1 MNKLEDVLV
10 SPLVPADLMK
20 KLLDYVLEQAKIVD
34 PTAFKLAGQ
43 NGFQK
48 SSSDLRG
55 LPGVDLD
62 VQEDGD
68 HVWLKVA
75 RLDAHPPPALSA
87 LALLGASKPSRP
99 PILVNAAP
107 NGPRPCIDETAF
119 QRLVALLPQVEPERM
134 VEQEHFVAANRL
146 KLVTA
151 LENYTPLWE
160 AWAEGEKP
168 RRRTISLY
176 GDLFTLKHQLEAEET
191 AKPQELVWG
200 LGVSAWKL
208 VFAERLKTSVIDF
221 QYPLITQAMEIGMDE
236 RTLALEVRP
245 RSVGPQFSFDAFAAC
260 RLMSAPEVEKAA
272 REALIKS
279 ADRSV
284 SPFDSGS
291 FEHLLKLIAG
301 NLHDKGRYE
310 QDFEGFPKPTEDL
323 LVTDAWVLLS
333 RPKSVNF
340 LQEDIERLKARL
352 SPENPIPMGP
362 LALVTP
368 PSDETSVPSPFAFR
382 GLSGTSGGHVGS
394 GEVKELF
401 FPLPYNHEQVT
412 IVEQLERSAGVAV
425 QGPPGTG
432 KTHTIANIVCHYLAT
447 GRKVLVTSKG
457 EQALEVL
464 QSKIPEV
471 VRPLT
476 VALLSGDREGMRQF
490 QGSIEAIIHN
500 VTQLNPEV
508 VREQIRDE
516 HSGIDRAHSELATI
530 DRRVENIAMAQLS
543 DIEVDGVGMRAQKMA
558 ELVISGAQKYDWF
571 NDVLSLDPVHAPPID
586 AALASQ
592 TREARRRLGKDLCY
606 AFARIPSSANMLS
619 AEQISQLHE
628 ALIALRVIDAAEADG
643 SLLALR
649 AMTPDVLEDAR
660 RLLNTVEVAWHLARE
675 LEESGEPW
683 IRDLRKKCGQATFAS
698 ERAAFE
704 ALFSDI
710 DKLVAARAELLKAPI
725 GVSEPALA
733 SAKVREAVH
742 RAAETGKPFGLMSF
756 GGGDVKELVA
766 SIRVSGLA
774 PSSIEHW
781 KHVRRYL
788 VLHEEILSFGVR
800 WNHVADL
807 LSLPSLN
814 GGVIALRQIEVV
826 TTVARKV
833 HALATIYDR
842 HTSELGERVFA
853 RPPTAQLL
861 GTASQLGEVQQHL
874 RSHLT
879 RVDLAKAAIT
889 LVTLQERLAGTTG
902 AVADSL
908 RAFVERD
915 LGNIDMS
922 VERVT
927 ARYAELAGEV
937 RRIESMAHD
946 LALVNDVA
954 DRLEQAGAANLSA
967 RVRTQP
973 VDAAGEDLA
982 LPVRWREAWTWSRLR
997 AHLESIE
1004 SREELRTLAARRR
1017 DLEAG
1022 LARLYENVVSK
1033 SAWLSTKL
1041 TASPKVLAALGK
1053 YSTAMRRIGQGTGPN
1068 ATRYRR
1074 DAQAAMMEAQGAIP
1088 CWVMSHSK
1096 VSETLPA
1103 HLGSF
1108 DLVIVDEASQSDL
1121 WALPAVLRGKKILV
1135 VGDDKQVSPDGG
1147 FISSVRIQELRDR
1160 FLREQ
1165 PYAAVLTPE
1174 MSLYDIASAVFAA
1187 NKVMLREHFRCVPSI
1202 IGYSNTF
1209 YDHQIQPLRIPKAS
1223 ERIDPPLVDIFVP
1236 GGTRGVKAEN
1246 MMEAECI
1253 VEEIA
1258 AILKNPQLAGRTI
1271 GVVSMLGLEQAK
1283 RIDSMVRQRIDA
1295 KELMR
1300 RKFDVGDAR
1309 LFQGSERDIMFL
1321 SMVVGQGAKAVS
1333 GNSFEQRFNVA
1344 ASRAR
1349 DRMYLV
1355 RSVQM
1360 ADLSHLDLR
1369 RGLLSHFS
1377 KPEGGSYTE
1386 TEKKSLIDLCESG
1399 FEKQVYT
1406 ELYSRGY
1413 RVVPQVKAGAF
1424 RIDMV
1429 VEGADDARLAIECD
1443 GDEFHGPDRWQAD
1456 MGRQRVLE
1464 RAGWTFWRCFASAWS
1479 LEREAIVDELIEKLG
1494 AMGIEP
1500 LGTLE
1505 RMPSLVEYREWRQP
1519 EAEAT
1524 EQDASAVAVEEAIAA
1539 MTSSTHEI
1547 LDAV

>member
-1 MNKLEDVLV
+1 V
-10 SPLVPADLMK
+10 SAADLMK
-20 KLLDYVLEQAKIVD
+20 KLLDYVLEQAKTVD
-34 PTAFKLAGQ
+34 PKAFKLAGHA
-43 NGFQK
+43 GFLRGYA
-48 SSSDLRG
+48 DLQG
-55 LPGVDLD
+55 LPGVDFD

-68 HVWLKVA
+68 HIWLKTA
-75 RLDAHPPPALSA
+75 RLEAHPPPALPP
-87 LALLGASKPSRP
+87 LALLGASKATQP
-99 PILVNAAP
+99 PIVVSAAP
-107 NGPRPCIDETAF
+107 HGIRPSIDEAAF
-119 QRLVALLPQVEPERM
+119 QRLVALLPPVQPEKLAER
-134 VEQEHFVAANRL
+134 EAFIDINRS
-146 KLVTA
+146 KLVSA
-151 LENYTPLWE
+151 LNQYIPLWD

-176 GDLFTLKHQLEAEET
+176 GDLFALKHQLEAEET

-208 VFAERLKTSVIDF
+208 SYAERLQTSTIDF
-221 QYPLITQAMEIGMDE
+221 QYPLITQAMEIGMDD

-260 RLMSAPEVEKAA
+260 QLMSAPEVEKAA
-272 REALIKS
+272 REALVKG

-284 SPFDSGS
+284 SPFDPGS

-310 QDFEGFPKPTEDL
+310 QNFKGFPKANDEL
-323 LVTDAWVLLS
+323 VVTDAWVLLS
-333 RPKSVNF
+333 RLKSVNF
-340 LQEDIERLKARL
+340 LQEDIERLKTRL
-352 SPENPIPMGP
+352 TPDVSIPLGP

-368 PSDETSVPSPFAFR
+368 PSDDPSTHASAVFR
-382 GLSGTSGGHVGS
+382 GLSGTSGGHGGTGKVQ
-394 GEVKELF
+394 ELF

-412 IVEQLERSAGVAV
+412 IVEQLERSAGVTV

-464 QSKIPEV
+464 QSKIPEMI
-471 VRPLT
+471 RPLT

-500 VTQLNPEV
+500 VSQLNPEV
-508 VREQIRDE
+508 IRDQIRNE

-530 DRRVENIAMAQLS
+530 DRRVDIIAMAQLS

-558 ELVISGAQKYDWF
+558 ELVVSGEEKHAWF
-571 NDVLSLDPVHAPPID
+571 DDVLSLDPTHAPPID
-586 AALASQ
+586 TAVAAQ
-592 TREARRRLGKDLCY
+592 TREARRRLGKDLGY
-606 AFARIPSSANMLS
+606 ALARIPSSVNMLA
-619 AEQISQLHE
+619 AEQVSQLHG
-628 ALIALRVIDAAEADG
+628 ALVSLRQIEAAEADG
-643 SLLALR
+643 GLLALR
-649 AMTPDVLEDAR
+649 ALTPDVLDDAR
-660 RLLNTVEVAWHLARE
+660 KLLSKVELARQLVHE
-675 LEESGEPW
+675 LEETGEMW
-683 IRDLRKKCGQATFAS
+683 TRELRKKCGQATFAS

-704 ALFSDI
+704 ALFGDI
-710 DKLVAARAELLKAPI
+710 DKLASARAELLKTPI
-725 GVSEPALA
+725 ELPELALA
-733 SAKVREAVH
+733 SAKVREAVQ

-756 GGGDVKELVA
+756 GGGDAKELVA
-766 SIRVSGLA
+766 GIRVSGLV
-774 PSSIEHW
+774 PSSVEHW
-781 KHVRRYL
+781 KHVQRYL
-788 VLHEEILSFGVR
+788 VLHEQILSFGVR
-800 WNHVADL
+800 WNQVADL
-807 LSLPSLN
+807 LSLPSLQ
-814 GGVIALRQIEVV
+814 GGVVALRQVELV
-826 TTVARKV
+826 TTMARKV
-833 HALATIYDR
+833 HTLATVYDG
-842 HTSELGERVFA
+842 HTPGLGERVFA
-853 RPPTAQLL
+853 KPPTAQLL
-861 GTASQLGEVQQHL
+861 GTSSQLGEVQQHL
-874 RSHLT
+874 QRHLT
-879 RVDLAKAAIT
+879 RVELAKAATT
-889 LVTLQERLAGTTG
+889 LVILQEKLAGTTG
-902 AVADSL
+902 AVADAL
-908 RAFVERD
+908 REFVDKD
-915 LGNIDMS
+915 LGN
-922 VERVT
+922 VAVPGERVT
-927 ARYAELAGEV
+927 ARYAELVGEI
-937 RRIESMAHD
+937 RRIEALAHD
-946 LALVNDVA
+946 LALINDVA
-954 DRLEQAGAANLSA
+954 DRLEQAGAAKLSV
-967 RVRTQP
+967 RVRSQL
-973 VDAAGEDLA
+973 VDASGEDLA
-982 LPVRWREAWTWSRLR
+982 IPVGWREAWTWSRVR
-997 AHLESIE
+997 AHLDAIE

-1022 LARLYENVVSK
+1022 LARLYESVVSK

-1041 TASPKVLAALGK
+1041 SASPKVLAALGK

-1103 HLGSF
+1103 HLGAF

-1160 FLREQ
+1160 FLSEQ

-1174 MSLYDIASAVFAA
+1174 MSLYDIASAVFASS
-1187 NKVMLREHFRCVPSI
+1187 KVMLREHFRCVPAI

-1236 GGTRGVKAEN
+1236 GGTRGAKAEN

-1258 AILKNPQLAGRTI
+1258 AILANPQLAGRTI

-1321 SMVVGQGAKAVS
+1321 SMVVGQEGAKAVS
-1333 GNSFEQRFNVA
+1333 GNAFEQRFNVA

-1369 RGLLSHFS
+1369 RGLLEHFS
-1377 KPEGGSYTE
+1377 KPDAGPQVEGDA
-1386 TEKKSLIDLCESG
+1386 KSLIDLCESG
-1399 FEKQVYT
+1399 FEKQVYS

-1443 GDEFHGPDRWQAD
+1443 GDEYHGPDRWQAD

-1479 LEREAIVDELIEKLG
+1479 LQREAIVEELLARLR

-1500 LGTLE
+1500 LGKLE
-1505 RMPSLVEYREWRQP
+1505 RVPSLVEYREWRP
-1519 EAEAT
+1519 AESVNT
-1524 EQDASAVAVEEAIAA
+1524 VEGAPTDVLDAIAA
-1539 MTSSTHEI
+1539 ALTTPDMNTEAVADRTS
-1547 LDAV
+1547 LKA

>member
-1 MNKLEDVLV
+1 M
-10 SPLVPADLMK
+10 STTDLMK
-20 KLLDYVLEQAKIVD
+20 KLLDYVLEQAKTVD
-34 PTAFKLAGQ
+34 PRAFKLTGHV
-43 NGFQK
+43 GFLKGLANLQ
-48 SSSDLRG
+48 G
-55 LPGVDLD
+55 LPGVDFD

-68 HVWLKVA
+68 HIWLKVD
-75 RLDAHPPPALSA
+75 RLEAHPPPTLSPI
-87 LALLGASKPSRP
+87 ALLGASTPSRP
-99 PILVNAAP
+99 PIIVSAAP
-107 NGPRPCIDETAF
+107 DGDRPSIDEIAF
-119 QRLVALLPQVEPERM
+119 QRLVALLPPADPDRLVERE
-134 VEQEHFVAANRL
+134 EFVDASRAAL
-146 KLVTA
+146 AAA
-151 LENYTPLWE
+151 LARYLPLWD

-176 GDLFTLKHQLEAEET
+176 GDLFALKHQLEAEET

-200 LGVSAWKL
+200 LGVAAWKL
-208 VFAERLKTSVIDF
+208 TYAERLKTSIIDF
-221 QYPLITQAMEIGMDE
+221 QYPLITQAMEIGMDNQ
-236 RTLALEVRP
+236 TLALEVRP

-260 RLMSAPEVEKAA
+260 QLMSVPEVEKTA
-272 REALIKS
+272 REALGKS
-279 ADRSV
+279 ADRPV
-284 SPFDSGS
+284 SPFDPGS

-310 QDFEGFPKPTEDL
+310 QNVGSFPKPDEDL
-323 LVTDAWVLLS
+323 VVTDAWVLLS

-340 LQEDIERLKARL
+340 LQDDIERLKKRL
-352 SPENPIPMGP
+352 IPDVSIPLGP

-368 PSDETSVPSPFAFR
+368 PSDVLSTHSTTAFR
-382 GLSGTSGGHVGS
+382 GLSGTSGGRGANGGNGGRGDVQ
-394 GEVKELF
+394 ELF

-464 QSKIPEV
+464 QSKIPEA

-500 VTQLNPEV
+500 VSQLNPEV
-508 VREQIRDE
+508 VKEQIRNE
-516 HSGIDRAHSELATI
+516 RSGIDRAHAELAII
-530 DRRVENIAMAQLS
+530 DRRVDAIAMAQLA

-558 ELVISGAQKYDWF
+558 ELVISGEVKHAWF
-571 NDVLSLDPVHAPPID
+571 DDVLSLEPIHAPPID
-586 AALASQ
+586 AALAAQ
-592 TREARRRLGKDLCY
+592 AREARRRLGKDLAY
-606 AFARIPSSANMLS
+606 ANARIPSGMNMLP
-619 AEQISQLHE
+619 AGQVSQLHE
-628 ALIALRVIDAAEADG
+628 ALVSLRQIEAAEAGGD
-643 SLLALR
+643 LLALR
-649 AMTPDVLEDAR
+649 AMTPEVLDNAR
-660 RLLNTVEVAWHLARE
+660 KLLGKVELARQ
-675 LEESGEPW
+675 LAHDIEETGEMW
-683 IRDLRKKCGQATFAS
+683 TRDLRKKCSQVTFAS

-704 ALFSDI
+704 ALFDDI
-710 DKLVAARAELLKAPI
+710 DRLIAARAEFLKAPVEVPDKVLVV
-725 GVSEPALA
+725 G
-733 SAKVREAVH
+733 KVRDAVQ
-742 RAAETGKPFGLMSF
+742 RASETGKPFGLISF
-756 GGGDVKELVA
+756 VGGDVKELVA
-766 SIRVSGLA
+766 GIRVSGLA
-774 PSSIEHW
+774 PSSVDQW
-781 KHVRRYL
+781 KHVQRYM
-788 VLHEEILSFGVR
+788 VLHDQILSFGVR
-800 WNHVADL
+800 WNQVAEL
-807 LSLPSLN
+807 LSLPKLE
-814 GGVIALRQIEVV
+814 GGVIALRKVELV
-826 TTVARKV
+826 TSLARKV
-833 HALATIYDR
+833 HELATVYDKDTPR
-842 HTSELGERVFA
+842 LGERVFA
-853 RPPTAQLL
+853 KPPNAKLL
-861 GTASQLGEVQQHL
+861 GTSVQLGEVEQHL

-879 RVDLAKAAIT
+879 RIELAKAATT
-889 LVTLQERLAGTTG
+889 LVILQDKLAGTTG
-902 AVADSL
+902 PLTDAL
-908 RAFVERD
+908 RAFIDDD
-915 LGNIDMS
+915 LGNVAMP

-927 ARYAELAGEV
+927 ARYAELLGEV
-937 RRIESMAHD
+937 RRIEALAHD
-946 LALVNDVA
+946 LAQVNDVA
-954 DRLEQAGAANLSA
+954 DRLEQAGAPRFSM
-967 RVRTQP
+967 RVRSQP
-973 VDAAGEDLA
+973 VDVSGEDAA
-982 LPVRWREAWTWSRLR
+982 LPVGWRDAWTWSRVR
-997 AHLESIE
+997 AHLETIE
-1004 SREELRTLAARRR
+1004 SREALR
-1017 DLEAG
+1017 DLASRRSDVETG

-1041 TASPKVLAALGK
+1041 GASPKVLAALGK

-1074 DAQAAMMEAQGAIP
+1074 DAQSAMMEAQGAIP

-1103 HLGSF
+1103 ELGAF

-1160 FLREQ
+1160 FLSEQ
-1165 PYAAVLTPE
+1165 PYAAVMTPE
-1174 MSLYDIASAVFAA
+1174 MSLYDIASAVFAS
-1187 NKVMLREHFRCVPSI
+1187 NKVMLREHFRCVPAI

-1209 YDHQIQPLRIPKAS
+1209 YDHQIQPLRIPMAS

-1236 GGTRGVKAEN
+1236 SGTRGVKAEN

-1253 VEEIA
+1253 VDEIA
-1258 AILKNPQLAGRTI
+1258 AILADPQLADRTI

-1283 RIDSMVRQRIDA
+1283 RIDTMVRQRLDA

-1321 SMVVGQGAKAVS
+1321 SMVVDPGAKAVS
-1333 GNSFEQRFNVA
+1333 GNAFEQRFNVA

-1360 ADLSHLDLR
+1360 TDLSHLDLR
-1369 RGLLSHFS
+1369 RGLLGHFS
-1377 KPEGGSYTE
+1377 KPDGGAYGENAT
-1386 TEKKSLIDLCESG
+1386 KSLIDLCESG
-1399 FEKQVYT
+1399 FEKQVYS

-1456 MGRQRVLE
+1456 MSRQRILE

-1479 LEREAIVDELIEKLG
+1479 LQKEAIVEELVTRLK

-1500 LGTLE
+1500 LGALE
-1505 RMPSLVEYREWRQP
+1505 RMPSLVEYREWRP
-1519 EAEAT
+1519 SEYETASDDKAAT
-1524 EQDASAVAVEEAIAA
+1524 ALAQAMSSSQHGVEDPVIS
-1539 MTSSTHEI
+1539 MT
-1547 LDAV
+1547 